1 MNLQHVEQIE
11 KDSILNVLQYA
22 VGPSETS
29 LKKAV
34 LFYERNKGT
43 LYRYEEQAC
52 IGIEII
58 GANKAKIRH
67 IAVIPQYRH
76 KGIALQM
83 IKEVVRIHQLTYLE
97 AETDDEAVEFYKRI
111 GFQVRTLGEKYP
123 GVERFHCYLE
133 RSNENIHIEY
143 GLKK

>member
-1 MNLQHVEQIE
+1 MNLQRVEQIE

-22 VGPSETS
+22 IGPSETS

-43 LYRYEEQAC
+43 FYKYEEKGC

-58 GANKAKIRH
+58 GANKARICH
-67 IAVIPQYRH
+67 IAVVPQYRY

-83 IKEVVRIHQLTYLE
+83 IKDVLRLHQLTYVE
-97 AETDDEAVEFYKRI
+97 AETDKEAVEFYKKI
-111 GFQVRTLGEKYP
+111 GFQVKSLGEKYP
-123 GVERFHCYLE
+123 GVERFQCYLE
-133 RSNENIHIEY
+133 E
-143 GLKK
+143 